1 MNIFDL
7 FDLQDC
13 YHIEVGQCTNCF
25 EKNCFEEVHN
35 YVIAIGTIKFKVPIG
50 QKCKNCGE
58 VEFDGYETILPSMGD
73 RAVIASR
80 RHANRDGQAIQARWT
95 KRQIECS
102 LRTIPLPLYATTK
115 KI

>member
-13 YHIEVGQCTNCF
+13 YHVEVGQCINCF

-35 YVIAIGTIKFKVPIG
+35 YVIAIQTIKFKVPIG

-58 VEFDGYETILPSMGD
+58 VVFEGYETILPSMGD

-80 RHANRDGQAIQARWT
+80 RHANRDGQAIQACWT
-95 KRQIECS
+95 KRQIERS
-102 LRTIPLPLYATTK
+102 LRTIPLPLYTTTK